1 MLNQTTAQ
9 VLDLLLDET
18 RVSGE
23 DIAQR
28 LGLSR
33 AAVWKNIEILRG
45 IGYEIGSAPG
55 LGYTVV
61 VSPDI
66 PLPQEVRRFLSPT
79 PSLWQVNY
87 LPECSS
93 TNTLLKELAL
103 SGSPEGTVLV
113 TDHQTAGRGR
123 RGRQWT
129 DKPGSA
135 LLFSLLLRPP
145 LPPFSL
151 MPLTLIIGVAVA
163 EALAALGIA
172 CSLKWP
178 NDILVEGRK
187 LCGILAE
194 ISGEP
199 DHTEYA
205 VVGIGIN
212 VKDQPD
218 STDYVATSLAEHIVP
233 PTRAELLAS
242 VLTAIGRNY
251 HSFLAGETVS
261 ILRKWESM
269 SATLH
274 REVVAHTP
282 AGEIR
287 GTALGVNDQGALI
300 LRTGDGENI
309 IINTGEVSLRHHQ
322 K

>member
-1 MLNQTTAQ
+1 
-9 VLDLLLDET
+9 
-18 RVSGE
+18 
-23 DIAQR
+23 
-28 LGLSR
+28 
-33 AAVWKNIEILRG
+33 
-45 IGYEIGSAPG
+45 
-55 LGYTVV
+55 
-61 VSPDI
+61 
-66 PLPQEVRRFLSPT
+66 
-79 PSLWQVNY
+79 
-87 LPECSS
+87 
-93 TNTLLKELAL
+93 
-103 SGSPEGTVLV
+103 
-113 TDHQTAGRGR
+113 
-123 RGRQWT
+123 
-129 DKPGSA
+129 
-135 LLFSLLLRPP
+135 
-145 LPPFSL
+145 

-218 STDYVATSLAEHIVP
+218 STDYGATSLAEHIVP